1 MENFKKQLQTQLTE
15 IDNLIAK
22 VEKSLA
28 KSPEDPQGVVKISYT
43 RGKPQYYLRVPGEE
57 KFKYIHKSEIET
69 VRSIVQHDYDLN
81 VYKKL
86 QVSHR
91 ILSEFLRKYDVGT
104 ITRAYEDLGL
114 ARKRLVDPIIIPDD
128 ELILQWYERFK
139 IEQNGFRDELQ
150 YCTDRDEYVRSKS
163 EKILADTFNKH
174 GVPYVYEPMI
184 KLKNGHT
191 LFPDFA
197 LLNVRK
203 RKTIYWEHFG
213 LINDSEYAQ
222 RSMKK
227 IDEYEKNG
235 LICGDNLIFST
246 ESHESPLNLH
256 LIENKIRSFL
266 K

>member
-1 MENFKKQLQTQLTE
+1 MENYKKQLQTQLAE

-28 KSPEDPQGVVKISYT
+28 KSSGDPQGVVKISYT
-43 RGKPQYYLRVPGEE
+43 RGKPQYYLKVPGKE
-57 KFKYIHKSEIET
+57 KFKYIHKSETET

-91 ILSEFLRKYDVGT
+91 ILSEFLRKYDVET
-104 ITRAYEDLGL
+104 ITRAYDDLGRG
-114 ARKRLVDPIIIPDD
+114 RKILVDPIIIPDD
-128 ELILQWYERFK
+128 ELIPKWYERFK
-139 IEQNGFRDELQ
+139 TEQNGFRDELQ
-150 YCTDRDEYVRSKS
+150 YRTDREEYVRSKS

-174 GVPYVYEPMI
+174 GIPYVYEPMI
-184 KLKNGHT
+184 KLKNGHI
-191 LFPDFA
+191 LYPDFA

-213 LINDSEYAQ
+213 LINDQEYAQ
-222 RSMKK
+222 KSMKK
-227 IDEYEKNG
+227 LDEYERNG
-235 LICGDNLIFST
+235 LLCGDNLIFST
-246 ESHESPLNLH
+246 ESRENPLNLH
-256 LIENKIRSFL
+256 LIEDKIRLFL